1 MGLVISAPLPLR
13 YNMVCVLYHLPEG
26 RDNSCCRC
34 WMVFELSTAV
44 YSLRL
49 PFLVDIHSG
58 RLGSCKKKCWASIS
72 QIISTC
78 LQSNLHLPSPVE
90 GWGRVGG
97 VGGGGEQGCLSNH
110 SWTPGPHRLVGRKC
124 QKPRRCGM
132 TTQDHNRSPACTKQ
146 SVIVSLMWG
155 QETGRED
162 ALKEVGAGLQNK
174 KDLRGS
180 EEWDQGLDP
189 CGWMARIM

>member
-26 RDNSCCRC
+26 RDNSCC

-97 VGGGGEQGCLSNH
+97 GGGGWGA
-110 SWTPGPHRLVGRKC
+110 
-124 QKPRRCGM
+124 GM
-132 TTQDHNRSPACTKQ
+132 FKQLFLDSGTTQAGWRKMSETK
-146 SVIVSLMWG
+146 MWNDN
-155 QETGRED
+155 TGP
-162 ALKEVGAGLQNK
+162 Q
-174 KDLRGS
+174 
-180 EEWDQGLDP
+180 
-189 CGWMARIM
+189 